1 MNNKLVK
8 NTMIVLAVSV
18 LAKLLAYVWEAML
31 AAFLGAGDQ
40 ADALYMTTSV
50 FNILY
55 PILDLGIWKVFLP
68 AYQSKRSAGMQKDAE
83 RIANGAISFFLLLSV
98 ALVGFL
104 ILFAVPIIQLLAPGF
119 PTAKQSLTVDFL
131 RLSAP
136 AYLLMSAAS
145 ILGAILQCHDRF
157 LGSQLREIG
166 THLSK
171 ILFVLIC
178 FRYLQ
183 VWAAVAAIVVGS
195 VFRVLI
201 QLPFFNWGWRWKP
214 GLHLRDPDIK
224 SMLRGLPS
232 VALTAAI
239 LHINSLVDRIFA
251 SGAQGGAVACLNY
264 GNRLMTVFSGLI
276 STAISTATYPVMIDH
291 IANRRE
297 EALRELLVK
306 IIHALCYLIIPITVY
321 CAVFSRQI
329 VTVAFQRGEFDEAA
343 SLLTAG
349 IFAGYCVGMLFTA
362 LETVLSN
369 VFYGYGDTRTALVI
383 STVMILVNV
392 GLDFLFYRLWGVPG
406 LALATSAAA
415 ILGLGLRLILIK
427 RYIRLP
433 WVRLLREI
441 AVVSASTALA
451 VLAAWLICERFSTL
465 SALAALVLSLAV
477 SAAVFLP
484 LTLLLRSEAIR
495 AIIQFLNKKLHGAPN
510 SKG

>member
-18 LAKLLAYVWEAML
+18 LAKLLAYLWEAML
-31 AAFLGAGDQ
+31 AAWLGAGDE
-40 ADALYMTTSV
+40 ADALSMTTSV

-68 AYQSKRSAGMQKDAE
+68 AYQSKRSAGLRQDAE
-83 RIANGAISFFLLLSV
+83 KIANGALSFFLLLSV

-104 ILFAVPIIQLLAPGF
+104 ILCAEPIIGLLAPGF
-119 PTAKQSLTVDFL
+119 PTKKQILTVEFL

-178 FRYLQ
+178 FRFLG

-201 QLPFFNWGWRWKP
+201 QLPFFNWGWRWRP
-214 GLHLRDPDIK
+214 GLDLKDRDMRAMI
-224 SMLRGLPS
+224 RGLPS

-251 SGAQGGAVACLNY
+251 SGARGGAVACLNY

-276 STAISTATYPVMIDH
+276 STAVSTSTYPVMIDH
-291 IANRRE
+291 IANGRAD
-297 EALRELLVK
+297 ALRELLVK

-321 CAVFSRQI
+321 CAVFSRQL
-329 VTVAFQRGEFDEAA
+329 VTVAFQRGEFDETAT
-343 SLLTAG
+343 LLTAG

-362 LETVLSN
+362 LETVFSN
-369 VFYGYGDTRTALVI
+369 VFYGYGDTRTTLII
-383 STVMILVNV
+383 SSVMILVNV
-392 GLDFLFYRLWGVPG
+392 GLDILFYALWGVPG

-415 ILGLGLRLILIK
+415 ILGLGLRLILLR

-433 WVRLLREI
+433 WGRLLREI
-441 AVVSASTALA
+441 AVVAGSTGLA
-451 VLAAWLICERFSTL
+451 VLAAWLLCQRLT
-465 SALAALVLSLAV
+465 ALPALPALLLSLAV
-477 SAAVFLP
+477 SAAIYLP
-484 LTLLLRSEAIR
+484 MTLLLRSEAIR
-495 AIIQFLNKKLHGAPN
+495 AIMQFGKKKLRRAAKP
-510 SKG
+510 KD